1 MGIFKRISD
10 IVSAN
15 FNDLVEGYEDPE
27 KMLRQAIREME
38 DAISTAKPDVA
49 KAMASEKTIAK
60 ELASNEAQVTVW
72 THRAETAVEAGDD
85 DLARKAITR
94 KKEYEKIAAAL
105 RDQHEAAVEASQTLR
120 RQLEAMQA
128 KLKDAQRRLGTLTAR
143 QKAAQVRA
151 KVAQSQAGLTP
162 ELDQDAFNKFDRL
175 ARKVEMAE
183 AEAEALSELA
193 RSERELG
200 KAGEDLE
207 SVEEISDTEAELLEL
222 KKKMKKKAGDA

>member
-10 IVSAN
+10 IISAN
-15 FNDLVEGYEDPE
+15 FNDMVEGYEDPE

-38 DAISTAKPDVA
+38 EAIGNAKPDVA
-49 KAMASEKTIAK
+49 RAMASEKTVAK

-105 RDQHEAAVEASQTLR
+105 RDQHDAAIEASQTLR

-183 AEAEALSELA
+183 AEAEAFSELA

-200 KAGEDLE
+200 KPSEDIE

-222 KKKMKKKAGDA
+222 KKKMKKKE

>member
-10 IVSAN
+10 IISAN
-15 FNDLVEGYEDPE
+15 FNDMVEGYEDPE

-38 DAISTAKPDVA
+38 DAIGTAKPDVA
-49 KAMASEKTIAK
+49 RAMASEKTIAK

-105 RDQHEAAVEASQTLR
+105 RDQHDAAAEASQTLR

-143 QKAAQVRA
+143 QKAARVRA

-162 ELDQDAFNKFDRL
+162 DLDQNAFDKFDRL
-175 ARKVEMAE
+175 ARKVEVAE
-183 AEAEALSELA
+183 AEAEAFSELA
-193 RSERELG
+193 RSERS
-200 KAGEDLE
+200 AGET
-207 SVEEISDTEAELLEL
+207 EEADEASEVISDTEAELLEL
-222 KKKMKKKAGDA
+222 KKKMKRKDA

>member
-1 MGIFKRISD
+1 MGLFKRISD
-10 IVSAN
+10 IISAN
-15 FNDLVEGYEDPE
+15 FNDMVEGYEDPE

-38 DAISTAKPDVA
+38 DAIATAKPDVVR
-49 KAMASEKTIAK
+49 AMASEKNVAK

-72 THRAETAVEAGDD
+72 TDRAETAVKAGDD

-94 KKEYEKIAAAL
+94 KREYEKIAAAL

-151 KVAQSQAGLTP
+151 KAAQSQAGLTP
-162 ELDQDAFNKFDRL
+162 ELKQDAFDKFDRL

-183 AEAEALSELA
+183 AEAEAFSELA
-193 RSERELG
+193 RNERQAEDV
-200 KAGEDLE
+200 ADDIESSGEF
-207 SVEEISDTEAELLEL
+207 SDTEAELLEL
-222 KKKMKKKAGDA
+222 KKKLKRKK

>member
-10 IVSAN
+10 IISAN
-15 FNDLVEGYEDPE
+15 FNDMVEGYEDPE

-38 DAISTAKPDVA
+38 EAINTAKPEVA

-60 ELASNEAQVTVW
+60 ELASNQAQVTVW

-105 RDQHEAAVEASQTLR
+105 CDQHEATAEASQTLR

-143 QKAAQVRA
+143 QKAAEVRA

-183 AEAEALSELA
+183 AEAEAFAELA
-193 RSERELG
+193 RSERNAERAVEAL
-200 KAGEDLE
+200 D
-207 SVEEISDTEAELLEL
+207 STEEISDTEAELLEL
-222 KKKMKKKAGDA
+222 KKRMKKP